1 MVTIIVLARPFV
13 LTILTDK
20 WEGMILLMQII
31 AFAYMWYP
39 IMSTNQ
45 MFNVL
50 GRTDLYLR
58 TEILKKLFFVL
69 IVAVTLKLG
78 VTAMCIGIVVY
89 NFVEMF
95 VTILLLKKIMP
106 ITFMKIFVNI
116 LPALLLSVGM
126 AVVTYFSIILF
137 DSMLV
142 KLLAGAIIAFVAYI
156 VLSLIFKSKDLVDIK
171 KIIKTN

>member
-1 MVTIIVLARPFV
+1 
-13 LTILTDK
+13 
-20 WEGMILLMQII
+20 
-31 AFAYMWYP
+31 
-39 IMSTNQ
+39 

-58 TEILKKLFFVL
+58 TEIIKKLFFVL

-78 VTAMCIGIVVY
+78 VTAMCIGIVAY
-89 NFVEMF
+89 NFIEMF

-106 ITFMKIFVNI
+106 ITFREIFLNI
-116 LPALLLSVGM
+116 LPSLLLSVGM

-142 KLLAGAIIAFVAYI
+142 KLLGGAIIAFVAYI
-156 VLSLIFKSKDLVDIK
+156 GLSLIFKSHDLINIK

>member
-58 TEILKKLFFVL
+58 TEIIKKLFFVL
-69 IVAVTLKLG
+69 IVAVTL
-78 VTAMCIGIVVY
+78 Y
-89 NFVEMF
+89 PWRFHDN
-95 VTILLLKKIMP
+95 
-106 ITFMKIFVNI
+106 
-116 LPALLLSVGM
+116 
-126 AVVTYFSIILF
+126 
-137 DSMLV
+137 
-142 KLLAGAIIAFVAYI
+142 
-156 VLSLIFKSKDLVDIK
+156 
-171 KIIKTN
+171 